1 MIFGSLELV
10 LKAKNVELRT
20 PRYSDYE
27 QWRDL
32 REGSKAFL
40 ELWEPKRGNDFFKRH
55 AFNNR
60 VKWAKKSAK
69 TDQAYQFFIFDKFQ
83 TLLGSITIENIRK
96 GPSDAA
102 TLGYWLGRQ
111 HTGKGFMREAVLN
124 MVDFAFNR
132 LKISRLEAATLPENT
147 SSRRLLEKVGF
158 KYEGVGQSYLQI
170 NGRWRNH
177 VLYGL
182 LRNDRRGQVEEC

>member
-1 MIFGSLELV
+1 MIFGKPECV

-32 REGSKAFL
+32 REDSKAFL
-40 ELWEPKRGNDFFKRH
+40 ELWEPKRDNNFFKRN

-96 GPSDAA
+96 GPSNAA
-102 TLGYWLGRQ
+102 TLGYWLGKQ
-111 HTGKGFMREAVLN
+111 HTGKGFMREAVLTII
-124 MVDFAFNR
+124 DFSFIR
-132 LKISRLEAATLPENT
+132 LNISRLEAATLSENR

-177 VLYGL
+177 VLYGM
-182 LRNDRRGQVEEC
+182 LRNDRRGQVKES